1 MRCRDGAGCAVRP
14 LVGGLVIAARREA
27 MSETPRRSSYARKL
41 AHAITLAD
49 ARSLTRLKH
58 AADLITRVD

>member
-1 MRCRDGAGCAVRP
+1 VQPA

-41 AHAITLAD
+41 AHAITLAVG
-49 ARSLTRLKH
+49 RSLTRLKH
-58 AADLITRVD
+58 AADF

>member
-1 MRCRDGAGCAVRP
+1 MTVRAVRP
-14 LVGGLVIAARREA
+14 ALVGGLVIAARRDA
-27 MSETPRRSSYARKL
+27 MSETPRRTNDARKI
-41 AHAITLAD
+41 ARAMPLAD